1 MSEEIQE
8 KVKLTHK
15 QRKAKREEFY
25 SLKAYLYKKAQKR
38 VVKLQERENTRQ
50 EKKAALLEKKSK
62 PLEVTEEDIEETHE
76 HGENC
81 DHNHDH

>member
-1 MSEEIQE
+1 MNEEVQE

-15 QRKAKREEFY
+15 QKKAKREEFF

-38 VVKLQERENTRQ
+38 MVKLQEREHTRQ
-50 EKKAALLEKKSK
+50 EKKAKLLEKKAK
-62 PLEVTEEDIEETHE
+62 ELVVTESDIEETHQ